1 MFGLRKP
8 KKAVSIFDR
17 VISNQIENE
26 LYDDKPI
33 PRQSYHE
40 AQEYFLEN
48 GQMNYA
54 IPNDLIALLPQTWRR
69 YAYRLDFQKL
79 FEEEENKSITD
90 EILNSMS
97 HELRTPIV
105 AIKAYTDMLLEN
117 KFGELTPEQKQRIEL
132 IKKNT
137 NFLTKT
143 IFEMLEK
150 KP

>member
-1 MFGLRKP
+1 MDTGVKVTP
-8 KKAVSIFDR
+8 HKH
-17 VISNQIENE
+17 NE
-26 LYDDKPI
+26 TL
-33 PRQSYHE
+33 
-40 AQEYFLEN
+40 QEKLLLEELNKFL
-48 GQMNYA
+48 
-54 IPNDLIALLPQTWRR
+54 
-69 YAYRLDFQKL
+69 
-79 FEEEENKSITD
+79 EENKSITD